1 MREAVREPERLED
14 SPEAREA
21 DDDLD
26 FLRPPFPRP
35 RLGALRN
42 IVATILVGVGIAALV
57 WFFNRPGDLSFR
69 SVTLTASA
77 SGPAPKEGQPAPEF
91 SVPLLDGST
100 FVLSDYRG
108 QVVWVN
114 FWATWCPPCR
124 AEMPDIEEVYQA
136 YGGQGLKVVALSI
149 GEPRGDVQAYVNR
162 TRLTFNIGLD
172 SDTAVSAQY
181 RIVGIPTHYFI
192 DRDGVLREIRIGALN
207 KKGMEE
213 RVRSLLEDGGP

>member
-1 MREAVREPERLED
+1 MREVLSQPERLED
-14 SPEAREA
+14 SLEDEEQ
-21 DDDLD
+21 LEL
-26 FLRPPFPRP
+26 LRPPFPRP
-35 RLGALRN
+35 RLGAMRN
-42 IVATILVGVGIAALV
+42 IVATVLVGLGIAALV

-100 FVLSDYRG
+100 FRLSDYRG
-108 QVVWVN
+108 QAVWVN

-124 AEMPDIEEVYQA
+124 AEMPDIQEVYQA
-136 YGGQGLKVVALSI
+136 YREQGLRVVALSI
-149 GEPRGDVQAYVNR
+149 GEGRGDVQAYVNK
-162 TRLTFNIGLD
+162 TGLTFDIGLD

-181 RIVGIPTHYFI
+181 RIVGIPTHFFV

-207 KKGMEE
+207 KKGMEK
-213 RVRSLLEDGGP
+213 RVSQLLEETGP